1 MAFMGYDMNM
11 ALICFCII
19 ERVWIF
25 SQTLELNW
33 TLRLQR
39 SALSIKTAKA
49 SKREWDIA
57 QETHISNQQNLPLA
71 PETLRENDKEETRVR
86 EAIREAINVNR
97 KQENDREESETNC
110 LTQKD

>member
-1 MAFMGYDMNM
+1 MFFVLLREY
-11 ALICFCII
+11 
-19 ERVWIF
+19 EF
-25 SQTLELNW
+25 SLKPLNW
-33 TLRLQR
+33 
-39 SALSIKTAKA
+39 IEPWGCKKTAKA